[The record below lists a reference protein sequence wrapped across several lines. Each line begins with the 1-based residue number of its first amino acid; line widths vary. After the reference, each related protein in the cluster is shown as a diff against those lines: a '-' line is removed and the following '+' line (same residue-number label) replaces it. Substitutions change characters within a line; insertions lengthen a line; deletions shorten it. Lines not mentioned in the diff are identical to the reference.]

1 MKLPLKLSCIMVCS
15 ALSIS
20 ANAVT
25 EGSSSTDLLLQQIE
39 AHAAKAKSGKKK
51 SSVIKVSVKKPTQ
64 YRVSTPVHPHK
75 SVVKSASRQMQDS
88 VKVSKAHKP
97 EVIEESVIEIQEVE
111 LESLPEI
118 ELSQIPQGTR
128 LTMKSS
134 VFFPANRGAMVYV
147 NGKYSHSVVE
157 GKGAIEIF
165 ADKGASDDALSCVFT
180 STKSYLL
187 LRGVDRPEKR
197 PSFLDVGSVKL
208 FAGVINAKPRIAFS
222 IDFEPKS
229 ARDTEIKFG
238 ITCVLP
244 SDKNSE
250 SDLGKLKMTVIE
262 SGFNGLFTFSL
273 PNYTE
278 V

>member
-15 ALSIS
+15 ALSVS

-39 AHAAKAKSGKKK
+39 AHAAKAKSGKNK
-51 SSVIKVSVKKPTQ
+51 SSVVKVSVNKLTRA
-64 YRVSTPVHPHK
+64 RVSTPTSISNSP
-75 SVVKSASRQMQDS
+75 VKYVNKQDQEI
-88 VKVSKAHKP
+88 VKVSPAHKSKK
-97 EVIEESVIEIQEVE
+97 IEESVIEIQEVD

-128 LTMKSS
+128 LSLKSS
-134 VFFPANRGAMVYV
+134 VFFPANRGSMVYV
-147 NGKYSHSVVE
+147 NGKYSHSVIE

-165 ADKGASDDALSCVFT
+165 ADKGASDDALSCVLT

-187 LRGVDRPEKR
+187 LRGIDRPEKR

-222 IDFEPKS
+222 IDFEPKL
-229 ARDTEIKFG
+229 ARGTEIKFG
-238 ITCVLP
+238 VTCVLP
-244 SDKNSE
+244 SNKNSE